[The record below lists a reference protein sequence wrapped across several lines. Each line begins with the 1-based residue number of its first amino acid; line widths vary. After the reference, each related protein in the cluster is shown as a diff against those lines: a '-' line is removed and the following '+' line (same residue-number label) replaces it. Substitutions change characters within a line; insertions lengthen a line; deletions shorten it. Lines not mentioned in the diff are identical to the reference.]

1 MNRQRLLQAGF
12 ALVAISIMAASDVA
26 AREASG
32 KPSILIIVTDDQ
44 GYADLSAFEHHA
56 ADVETPN
63 MDRLAARGVLF
74 TEAYASAPVCS
85 PSRAG
90 WNTGRHQVR
99 WDPKSS
105 FNCGLPKDVPHIAE
119 IMKATDNRPLRS
131 YKGDIYEGGIRV
143 PCIIDWPGVTKSG
156 SVSDVPIHGTDFYA
170 TLLAMTGLPQQ
181 PENHQDSVN
190 LVPLLKG
197 DADFKRRPMIW
208 HYPVGVPHI
217 AHSKP
222 GSVIRDGDWKFL
234 RFYEDG
240 REELYNLKKDI
251 GESKNLVA
259 SMPKKATEM
268 KTKLDA
274 VLKAHDATIP
284 TAVPPKSTRP
294 KQKKVSEPK

>member
-1 MNRQRLLQAGF
+1 
-12 ALVAISIMAASDVA
+12 
-26 AREASG
+26 
-32 KPSILIIVTDDQ
+32 
-44 GYADLSAFEHHA
+44 
-56 ADVETPN
+56 
-63 MDRLAARGVLF
+63 
-74 TEAYASAPVCS
+74 
-85 PSRAG
+85 
-90 WNTGRHQVR
+90 
-99 WDPKSS
+99 
-105 FNCGLPKDVPHIAE
+105 
-119 IMKATDNRPLRS
+119 
-131 YKGDIYEGGIRV
+131 
-143 PCIIDWPGVTKSG
+143 
-156 SVSDVPIHGTDFYA
+156 
-170 TLLAMTGLPQQ
+170 
-181 PENHQDSVN
+181 
-190 LVPLLKG
+190 
-197 DADFKRRPMIW
+197 MIW

-294 KQKKVSEPK
+294 KRKKVSEPK